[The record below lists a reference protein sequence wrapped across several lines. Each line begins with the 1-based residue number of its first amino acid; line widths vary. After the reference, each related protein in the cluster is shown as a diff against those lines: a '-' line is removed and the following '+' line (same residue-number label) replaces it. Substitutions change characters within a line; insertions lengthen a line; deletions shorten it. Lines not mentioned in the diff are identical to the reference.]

1 MDNSFDWPEQKVQII
16 VTEGD
21 KTAEVSL
28 TRIQNYL
35 EPPPHISELI
45 ADAAADIIR
54 NIRMAEAEEDGVPYE

>member
-1 MDNSFDWPEQKVQII
+1 MSPFDWPKQEVRII

-21 KTAEVSL
+21 KTAEVTWS
-28 TRIQNYL
+28 REQNYS

-54 NIRMAEAEEDGVPYE
+54 NIRMAEAAEDGVPYE

>member
-1 MDNSFDWPEQKVQII
+1 MSGFDWPRQEVTII

-21 KTAEVSL
+21 KTAEVKFS
-28 TRIQNYL
+28 REQNYL